1 MPVQS
6 FSMLTDAVKASLL
19 ESLRGGNYR
28 VVACAKAGIHRD
40 TLSGWEQRAKA
51 GEEPYA
57 SFIAELHQA
66 EAESEA
72 RLLAEI
78 RQAAPAVT
86 GVSGPDLWQ
95 AKAWILERRFP
106 KRWGLRV
113 RAAVNEELEGLLDRL
128 QKRLDADVFEKVID
142 AAREETPG
150 EEASARAAR
159 H

>member
-1 MPVQS
+1 MPVQP
-6 FSMLTDAVKASLL
+6 FTMLTAEVRKALL

-51 GEEPYA
+51 GEEPYK
-57 SFIAELHQA
+57 SFIDELHA
-66 EAESEA
+66 VEAESEA
-72 RLLAEI
+72 ALLGEI
-78 RQAAPAVT
+78 RTAQPAVV
-86 GVSGPDLWQ
+86 GVSGPDIWQ

-113 RAAVNEELEGLLDRL
+113 RAAVNEELDGLLDRL

-142 AAREETPG
+142 AAREEAPG
-150 EEASARAAR
+150 ETHQQR